1 MEESILRGK
10 RTVMKSLKF
19 LYSIMCSKKLLSQ
32 WISLLCIS
40 FLLWLC
46 LNPLEVR
53 WADADV
59 TLSWGIMAIS
69 AVAGVLWIIPDKLYG
84 ENSAKGNWSWLDALV
99 AAGALYYVLRAWIG
113 TEYPC
118 STAFLKN
125 MEMVMLYF
133 ALRCLMSKGCMS
145 SKWIMGGL
153 MACAVYEVVLGVTQV
168 MNGYGRHY
176 LYLLTG
182 TFQNPGPFSA
192 FLMLGAIIGLAWIR
206 EIKKEWQN
214 NLILAATCLILM
226 LLPATWSRA
235 AIVSLSIVGLWLFRR
250 NYWKWRWFVWGGC
263 MAICVVFYFIKK
275 GSADGRMLIWTSALT
290 TWSHHPWVGVGI
302 GGFFH
307 ANSNGVAEL
316 YSIHP
321 SSSLFIS
328 GGVTDYA
335 FNDLLKVL
343 VEQGIIGAILCVA
356 AVGYIMYLLWQHSKP
371 LFYGILSLLL
381 FSMFSYPFEL
391 LPYRIIVVMVAAWVA
406 SEHGRQEER
415 KVCYGWLVLSFLLLL
430 PSYMIGKNAQLRY
443 NADRDCQLFAG
454 MNNEALIDDF
464 YELLPLERDNPRF
477 LFDFG
482 KTLRIHDRYN
492 DSNDMLRQGTLVS
505 ADPMFYIL
513 MGNNYKDMHC
523 PDLAEGGYKKAFSV
537 MPNRIYPLYQ
547 LMLLYKENDNIPKAK
562 EYAKK
567 VINFKEKIS
576 SPATKQM
583 KEEANRLLTVLQK
596 TRL

>member
-1 MEESILRGK
+1 
-10 RTVMKSLKF
+10 
-19 LYSIMCSKKLLSQ
+19 MCSEKILCQ
-32 WISLLCIS
+32 WLPLFCIY

-46 LNPLEVR
+46 LKPVEVR
-53 WADADV
+53 WSEADI

-69 AVAGVLWIIPDKLYG
+69 AVVGVLWTIPNKLFV

-99 AAGALYYVLRAWIG
+99 AAGTLYYVLRAWIG

-125 MEMVMLYF
+125 MEMAMLYF
-133 ALRCLMSKGCMS
+133 ALRCLMSKGCLS
-145 SKWIMGGL
+145 AKWIMGGL
-153 MACAVYEVVLGVTQV
+153 MACAVYEVVLGGAQV
-168 MNGYGRHY
+168 VNGYGRNY

-192 FLMLGAIIGLAWIR
+192 FLMLGTVIGLAWIQ
-206 EIKKEWQN
+206 EIKKEWQK
-214 NLILAATCLILM
+214 NLILVATFLILM

-250 NYWKWRWFVWGGC
+250 SYWKWRWFVWGGC
-263 MAICVVFYFIKK
+263 MVICVVFYFIKQ
-275 GSADGRMLIWTSALT
+275 GSADGRMLTWTSALT
-290 TWSHHPWVGVGI
+290 SWSHHPWVGVGI
-302 GGFFH
+302 GGFFY
-307 ANSNGVAEL
+307 ANANGVAEL
-316 YSIHP
+316 YTIHP

-328 GGVTDYA
+328 GGVTYYA
-335 FNDLLKVL
+335 FNDLLEVL
-343 VEQGIIGAILCVA
+343 VEQGFAGALLCIS
-356 AVGYIMYLLWQHSKP
+356 AVGYTMYLLWQHSKP
-371 LFYGILSLLL
+371 LFYGVVSLLL

-391 LPYRIIVVMVAAWVA
+391 LPYRIIVVMVAAWAA
-406 SEHGRQEER
+406 SEHSRQVER
-415 KVCYGWLVLSFLLLL
+415 KARYGWLVLSVLLLL

-454 MNNEALIDDF
+454 MNNEAFIDDY

-482 KTLRIHDRYN
+482 KTLRIHGRYN
-492 DSNDMLRQGTLVS
+492 DSNDMLRQGTLIS

-513 MGNNYKDMHC
+513 TGNNYKDMGC
-523 PDLAEGGYKKAFSV
+523 VGLAENAYKKAFAI

-547 LMLLYKENDNIPKAK
+547 LMLLYKDNNNIPKAK

-567 VINFKEKIS
+567 VINFKEKIN
-576 SPATKQM
+576 SPATEQM
-583 KEEANRLLTVLQK
+583 KEEANRLLIVLQK